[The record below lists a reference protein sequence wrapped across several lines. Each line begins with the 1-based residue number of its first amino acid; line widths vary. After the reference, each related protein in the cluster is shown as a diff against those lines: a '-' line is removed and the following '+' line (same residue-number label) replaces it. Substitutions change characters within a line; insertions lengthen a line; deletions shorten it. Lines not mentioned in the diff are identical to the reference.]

1 MKRALSLLMVLLL
14 LLCGCSTEEGSL
26 AGEKTGA
33 GSSKKETF
41 TVEKVLG
48 SESKEPLCL
57 TAGDLGAHFDYEIY
71 YVGIEA
77 FYLNVDGKSVE
88 LQDALAQD
96 PGILDWLYTLWNK
109 DHGNRY
115 AYDDGESVKYP
126 YEQYVAL
133 KCNSV
138 CIAPKKTVIVKDLII
153 GKDDASVNQL
163 WKELKETA
171 ERSVIPSNK
180 KTVTYADADVC
191 QRLTSEELRNDLG
204 YDIYY
209 CGIDE
214 FYVELNGK
222 TEEFRT
228 LLKQDTAF
236 LDQLYTQWDK
246 ECDGGAK
253 AYDGGSTLYDYG
265 EYRIFK
271 LNTLSGRKD
280 LIITSPSISLDHAKE
295 ATN

>member
-14 LLCGCSTEEGSL
+14 LLCGCTAEEGSL

-33 GSSKKETF
+33 GPSEKETF
-41 TVEKVLG
+41 AVEKVLG
-48 SESKEPLCL
+48 RVSGEPLCL
-57 TAGDLGAHFDYEIY
+57 TAGDLGAHLDYEIY
-71 YVGIEA
+71 YVGLEA

-88 LQDALAQD
+88 LQAALAQD
-96 PGILDWLYTLWNK
+96 PGILDRLYALWNK
-109 DHGNRY
+109 DHGSRY
-115 AYDDGESVKYP
+115 AYDDGGSVKYP
-126 YEQYVAL
+126 YEQYVAM

-138 CIAPKKTVIVKDLII
+138 CITPEKTVIVKDLII

-171 ERSVIPSNK
+171 EQSVMLSSK

-222 TEEFRT
+222 TEEFSAI
-228 LLKQDTAF
+228 LKQDAAF
-236 LDQLYTQWDK
+236 LDQLYTQWDE
-246 ECDGGAK
+246 ECGGGAK

-265 EYRIFK
+265 GYHIFK

-280 LIITSPSISLDHAKE
+280 LIIASPSISLDWAKE
-295 ATN
+295 ATK